1 MKVKA
6 GLLDV
11 SRTKGFVKVEE
22 FDGVTTTINLKQLVE
37 LKLFLERLKKM
48 GIYRVKIGLEE
59 DAPLLLF
66 FDDKKEMAFA
76 LAPEIMVEE

>member
-1 MKVKA
+1 MKLEA

-22 FDGVTTTINLKQLVE
+22 FDGVTTTINLKNLVE

-48 GIYRVKIGLEE
+48 GMKQVTIGLENGS
-59 DAPLLLF
+59 PLLLF
-66 FDDKKEMAFA
+66 LDDKKEMAFA
-76 LAPEIMVEE
+76 LAPEIIVEE